1 MSYDWISNSG
11 HFGGGGNCIIRLLH
25 LALRT
30 WVSGPGSLVA
40 GGHGLCGRFRHR
52 KSLWPV
58 SPQKTLPER
67 HRTDGRTQQVTL
79 GCGISILGPGFH
91 NRCTCIL
98 LMAWLPGMTQFWLQ
112 GYVVPCSKKRSQVLK
127 TMSWKPYPAVAVPV
141 LVRLPRKEWRVGQ
154 TDGQTDSRSTADTK
168 RKQRIKVKQMSKQTP
183 QRAPVVAINWLLKHP
198 LGDFRNELQ

>member
-91 NRCTCIL
+91 SRCTCIL

-112 GYVVPCSKKRSQVLK
+112 GYVVPCSKISHNGCEGLKEEIPSPENHVLK
-127 TMSWKPYPAVAVPV
+127 FRRPQSWDLKSWKPCP
-141 LVRLPRKEWRVGQ
+141 ENH
-154 TDGQTDSRSTADTK
+154 
-168 RKQRIKVKQMSKQTP
+168 I
-183 QRAPVVAINWLLKHP
+183 
-198 LGDFRNELQ
+198 LQ